1 MTFPAERQHKVPKEL
16 MNHCYTNYTKTGMA
30 YWLRDRVAVVMETG
44 TFQAYLVTGTCFEKV
59 DEMVSLEAFG
69 GACRIVGTRNSL
81 RTPKGTFSKHD
92 FVYWGIH
99 VGIAKKIIQGVDG
112 GGRCQFAGV
121 FEKYAP
127 ARGNVWASA
136 GKIVVVVD

>member
-1 MTFPAERQHKVPKEL
+1 MMKLSKE
-16 MNHCYTNYTKTGMA
+16 
-30 YWLRDRVAVVMETG
+30 
-44 TFQAYLVTGTCFEKV
+44 
-59 DEMVSLEAFG
+59 VSLEAFG

-81 RTPKGTFSKHD
+81 RTPKGTFSKRD

-99 VGIAKKIIQGVDG
+99 AGIAKQIIQVVDG

-136 GKIVVVVD
+136 GKVVVVVERGHLKSLGLMLGLTNVTCMLCLIACENENNVVGIACHNELVEF